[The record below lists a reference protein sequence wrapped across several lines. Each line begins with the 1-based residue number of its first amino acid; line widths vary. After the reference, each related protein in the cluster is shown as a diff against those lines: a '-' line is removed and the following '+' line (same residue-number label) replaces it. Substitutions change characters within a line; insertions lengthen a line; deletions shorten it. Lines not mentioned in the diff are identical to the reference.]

1 MYEAL
6 GSNPSTTGGG
16 RLDEILSQ
24 EQWYIYYNPIIWE
37 MDSGGTV
44 AFLGCELGY
53 TWN

>member
-1 MYEAL
+1 MKPWAQT
-6 GSNPSTTGGG
+6 PVPQGGK

-24 EQWYIYYNPIIWE
+24 EQWYIYYNPSIRE